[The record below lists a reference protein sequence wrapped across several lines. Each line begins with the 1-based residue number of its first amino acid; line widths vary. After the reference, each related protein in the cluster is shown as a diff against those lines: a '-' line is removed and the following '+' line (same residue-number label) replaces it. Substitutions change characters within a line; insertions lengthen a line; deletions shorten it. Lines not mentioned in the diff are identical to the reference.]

1 MDLRKPSWFA
11 GWLVV
16 VALVMSP
23 LPASA
28 EPKPTRKQLTA
39 QEKQL
44 VDQLEVMTEQH
55 NGLQVRLEQAK
66 RAAKVA
72 RDGIARENSRFEEA
86 RQQVVKLAIESYKNG
101 SADQATLW
109 FTAEN
114 PQASLDQSAA
124 INYLA
129 SQGDSRLSRLLQVM
143 QSFSRAQRVA
153 QDRADKV
160 KTLSQESEKKR
171 LRILSTLK
179 QVRGKLDKPATSPQ
193 DPPPVIKTGSAS
205 TKALGAVKAALSQL
219 GVPYSW
225 GGGGTDGPTYGTDQG
240 ANIKGFDCSGLTL
253 YAYAQMGINLPH
265 YTGDQWNSGTR
276 LTKDQLK
283 PGDLVFFHSDLH
295 HMGMYLGDGKMVHA
309 PQTGDVVK
317 ISSIEGRPF
326 AGGVRVA

>member
-1 MDLRKPSWFA
+1 VDLRKPSRLVA
-11 GWLVV
+11 WLVV
-16 VALVMSP
+16 LALVMSP

-28 EPKPTRKQLTA
+28 EPKPTQKELTA
-39 QEKQL
+39 REKQL
-44 VDQLEVMTEQH
+44 VDQLEVLTEQH
-55 NGLQVRLEQAK
+55 NGLKVRLEQAK

-86 RQQVVKLAIESYKNG
+86 RRQVVQLAIESYKNG
-101 SADQATLW
+101 GADQATLW
-109 FTAEN
+109 FTADD

-124 INYLA
+124 MNYLA
-129 SQGDSRLSRLLQVM
+129 TQGDSRIGRLLQVM

-160 KTLSQESEKKR
+160 KTLSDESDKKR
-171 LRILSTLK
+171 QRILSTLK
-179 QVRGKLDKPATSPQ
+179 QVRNKLGKPTTSTQ
-193 DPPPVIKTGSAS
+193 DPPPVINTGSAS

-225 GGGGTDGPTYGTDQG
+225 GGGGPNGPTYGSDQG

-265 YTGDQWNSGTR
+265 FTGDQWNAGTR
-276 LTKDQLK
+276 LNKDQLK
-283 PGDLVFFHSDLH
+283 PGDLVFFYSDLH
-295 HMGMYLGDGKMVHA
+295 HMGMYIGNGKMVHA

-326 AGGVRVA
+326 AGGVRVT

>member
-1 MDLRKPSWFA
+1 VDLRKPSRLVA
-11 GWLVV
+11 WLVV
-16 VALVMSP
+16 LALVMSP

-28 EPKPTRKQLTA
+28 EPKPTQKELTA
-39 QEKQL
+39 REKQL
-44 VDQLEVMTEQH
+44 VDQLEVLTEQH

-86 RQQVVKLAIESYKNG
+86 RRQVVQLAIESYKNG
-101 SADQATLW
+101 GADQATLW
-109 FTAEN
+109 FTADD

-124 INYLA
+124 MNYLA
-129 SQGDSRLSRLLQVM
+129 TQGDSRIGRLLQVM

-160 KTLSQESEKKR
+160 KTLSDESDKKR
-171 LRILSTLK
+171 QRILSTLK
-179 QVRGKLDKPATSPQ
+179 QVRNKLGKPTTSTQ
-193 DPPPVIKTGSAS
+193 DPPPVINTGSAS

-225 GGGGTDGPTYGTDQG
+225 GGGGPDGPTYGSDQG
-240 ANIKGFDCSGLTL
+240 ANIKGFDCSGLTR
-253 YAYAQMGINLPH
+253 YAYAQMGISLPH
-265 YTGDQWNSGTR
+265 YTGDQWNAGTR
-276 LTKDQLK
+276 ISKDQLK
-283 PGDLVFFHSDLH
+283 PGDLVFFYSDLH
-295 HMGMYLGDGKMVHA
+295 HMGMYIGDGKMVHA